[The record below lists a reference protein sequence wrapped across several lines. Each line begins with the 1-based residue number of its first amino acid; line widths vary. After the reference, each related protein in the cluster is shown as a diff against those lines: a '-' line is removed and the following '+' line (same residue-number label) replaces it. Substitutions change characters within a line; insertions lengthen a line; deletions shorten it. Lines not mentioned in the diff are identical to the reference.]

1 MKKSTSIILTFG
13 VLMLISAFSPPA
25 QRYFEIAKNLDIF
38 ASLFKEVNSL
48 YVDEVNPNQLVRT
61 GIDAMLNSLDPY
73 TNYIPED
80 EVETYRTMNTG
91 QYGGIGAVTRQLGKR
106 VVVSMVHADYPAGKG
121 GLKIGDEIIKMDGVE
136 LSRLS
141 MEESNRLMRGQIGK
155 PVTLTVIRPG
165 SDKPLEFEF
174 KRERIKVN
182 NVPYYG
188 MATSNIGYVALTD
201 FTIDAG
207 KEVKNAVV
215 ALKDK
220 GATSIVLDLRGNPG
234 GILQEAV
241 NVCNI
246 FLPKGKHVVSTRG
259 KIKESNMSY
268 ETTFAP
274 VDLDMPVV
282 VLMDRGSASASEI
295 VAGTLQDY
303 DRAVVMGEKSYGK
316 GLVQLSR
323 PLSYNSQVKIT
334 TAKYYTPSGR
344 CIQVLDYSHRRPDG
358 SVISV
363 PDSLKRPF
371 KTTSGRIVY
380 DGGGI
385 DPDIA
390 IVADESPEIVQVLN
404 YNGYFFDYAS
414 NYALKH
420 SSIAPA
426 GQFDLTDQE
435 YQEFVIWVK
444 QKDYRYRS
452 QLDILVNR
460 LTEQSKREKL
470 FNELKPQL
478 DAVTQKLEEAR
489 KKDLIVHKDLLKGK
503 LAEEIAIRYYFE
515 KGATETRFRYDQ
527 ELKEAERLL
536 NNQAEYKKILRLP

>member
-1 MKKSTSIILTFG
+1 MKKSTSIALIFILLCSIT
-13 VLMLISAFSPPA
+13 AFSPPG

-38 ASLFKEVNSL
+38 ASLFKEVNTL
-48 YVDEVNPNQLVRT
+48 YVDEVNPNELVRT

-80 EVETYRTMNTG
+80 EVETYRTINTG
-91 QYGGIGAVTRQLGKR
+91 QYGGIGALTRQFGKR
-106 VVVSMVHADYPAGKG
+106 VVISMVYENYPAAKG

-141 MEESNRLMRGQIGK
+141 MDESNRLMRGQVGK
-155 PVTLTVIRPG
+155 PVSLTVIRPG
-165 SDKPLEFEF
+165 VDKPLELEF
-174 KRERIKVN
+174 KREKIKVN

-188 MATSNIGYVALTD
+188 MASETTGYVALAD

-207 KEVKNAVV
+207 KEVRNAVMI
-215 ALKDK
+215 LKEK

-241 NVCNI
+241 NVCNVFI
-246 FLPKGKHVVSTRG
+246 PKGKHVVSTRG

-268 ETTFAP
+268 ETTSAP
-274 VDLDMPVV
+274 VDLEIPVV

-303 DRAVVMGEKSYGK
+303 DRAVIIGEKSFGK

-363 PDSLKRPF
+363 ADSLKKPF
-371 KTTSGRIVY
+371 KTSKGRTVY

-385 DPDIA
+385 DPDVAVLPDEAPDIA
-390 IVADESPEIVQVLN
+390 QVLF

-414 NYALKH
+414 LYSLKH
-420 SSIAPA
+420 SSIAQP

-435 YQEFVIWVK
+435 YQEFVLWLR
-444 QKDYRYRS
+444 QKDYGYRS
-452 QLDILVNR
+452 QLDNLMSKIAD
-460 LTEQSKREKL
+460 QSKKEKVYD
-470 FNELKPQL
+470 EIKGHL
-478 DAVTQKLEEAR
+478 DVVNQKLEDAR
-489 KKDLIVHKDLLKGK
+489 KKDLYTHKDLLKAK

-527 ELKEAERLL
+527 ELKAATRLL
-536 NNQAEYKKILRLP
+536 NNSAEYKKILRM

>member
-1 MKKSTSIILTFG
+1 MKKTTSIALTL
-13 VLMLISAFSPPA
+13 VLLLGISAFSPPG

-38 ASLFKEVNSL
+38 ATLFKEVNTL
-48 YVDEVNPNQLVRT
+48 YVDEVNPNQLIRT

-91 QYGGIGAVTRQLGKR
+91 QYGGIGAVTRQFGKR
-106 VVVSMVHADYPAGKG
+106 VVVSMVYADYPAAKG

-136 LSRLS
+136 LAKLT
-141 MEESNRLMRGQIGK
+141 MEQSNQLMRGQIGK
-155 PVTLTVIRPG
+155 AVSLTVIRPG
-165 SDKPLEFEF
+165 QDKPFELSF
-174 KRERIKVN
+174 KREKIKIN

-188 MATSNIGYVALTD
+188 MVSDNVGYVTLSD
-201 FTIDAG
+201 FTIDAA

-215 ALKDK
+215 ALKEK

-241 NVCNI
+241 AICNI
-246 FLPKGKHVVSTRG
+246 FLSKGKHVVSTRG
-259 KIKESNMSY
+259 KIKESNLSY

-274 VDLDMPVV
+274 VDLEMPVV
-282 VLMDRGSASASEI
+282 VLVDRGSASASEI

-303 DRAVVMGEKSYGK
+303 DRAVILGEKSYGK

-358 SVISV
+358 SVESV
-363 PDSLKRPF
+363 PDSLKKPF
-371 KTTSGRIVY
+371 KTTNGRIVY

-385 DPDIA
+385 DPDIMVTA
-390 IVADESPEIVQVLN
+390 NETPEIAQALH

-414 NYALKH
+414 QYYLKH
-420 SSIAPA
+420 ATVAAS
-426 GQFDLTDQE
+426 GQFDITDQE
-435 YQEFVIWVK
+435 YQEFASWVK
-444 QKDYRYRS
+444 QKEVQYHS
-452 QLDILVNR
+452 HLDNLVER
-460 LTEQSKREKL
+460 LKEQSKEDHVYDDI
-470 FNELKPQL
+470 KPH
-478 DAVTQKLEEAR
+478 LEQVMGKIAEGR
-489 KKDLIVHKDLLKGK
+489 KKDLTTYKETLKSM
-503 LAEEIAIRYYFE
+503 LAQEIAIRYYFE

-527 ELKEAERLL
+527 ELKAALQLL
-536 NNQAEYKKILRLP
+536 NTPQEYKKILKL